1 MKTEKFNMKMP
12 PVLPH
17 GWKKSVAA
25 TLGIHINTIT
35 NSLKRG
41 EGEMY
46 NRILKTA
53 LEKYG
58 IPTKK

>member
-1 MKTEKFNMKMP
+1 MQTQKINMIMP

-25 TLGIHINTIT
+25 TLGIHITT
-35 NSLKRG
+35 VTKALQRG
-41 EGEMY
+41 KGESY
-46 NRILKTA
+46 DRIMKTA